1 MQNKKSFLL
10 ALLACFALAWPGIS
24 SASPAQAQQT
34 VTMSRTDLIELQENN
49 RKQQIALMQSAEALK
64 KAQDALQTSAQALK
78 QTREELTQSKAET
91 QNLKQALTASQSETA
106 LLLSDLE
113 KQKQETQTLQQQ
125 LQTLQLQSKAAG
137 NSLAEA
143 QKYLDDTRAEWLK
156 SEKAHERTE
165 TRLKN
170 RIKAWQIVAAIVGGV
185 ALTR

>member
-91 QNLKQALTASQSETA
+91 QKLKQALTASQSETA
-106 LLLSDLE
+106 LLLSDLD
-113 KQKQETQTLQQQ
+113 KRSRA
-125 LQTLQLQSKAAG
+125 SKRR
-137 NSLAEA
+137 NRLIRSSISSCF
-143 QKYLDDTRAEWLK
+143 RVC
-156 SEKAHERTE
+156 KA
-165 TRLKN
+165 K
-170 RIKAWQIVAAIVGGV
+170 
-185 ALTR
+185 